1 MPLKSGFEPICGW
14 LGGIFVL
21 YLLIHCFA
29 RKIFLGSVVLVAEYS
44 LYMLI
49 YKNNNLYKLKNVVN
63 LRCEI

>member
-14 LGGIFVL
+14 LGDIFVL

-44 LYMLI
+44 LQMLT
-49 YKNNNLYKLKNVVN
+49 YKNNNL
-63 LRCEI
+63 

>member
-44 LYMLI
+44 LSMLI
-49 YKNNNLYKLKNVVN
+49 YKNNNLWKWKNVVN